1 MSPND
6 EFGWLSEAL
15 EKDDDNAK
23 DADQDAFWQTMEQ
36 EDAVGVPQTAEP
48 QSLNSVR
55 TNLPRADVV
64 VSIIIGV
71 LVVVSGLLAVVVWVA
86 SDYDPNDIDGDG
98 VTNALDACDDG
109 EQDWFSSSLTD
120 HDGDGCR
127 DSVED
132 DDDDNDAVEDMLD
145 ACSPG
150 EVGWLSTSQTDADQ
164 DGCNDA
170 SEDIDDDN
178 DGHLDAE
185 DAFPYDAMEWL
196 DSDDDGVGDNSDAF
210 PLNPYEQVDSDGDGW
225 GDNSDLFPQN
235 GTEWSDVDG
244 DGIGDNADPDDD
256 NDGTPDEID
265 ANPGK
270 DVGVIVHLVN
280 FTLLDQ
286 VDWFSN
292 EGTIIICISINNGT
306 EICRPE
312 SMTEGSLIVEIDE
325 TAPLDYYHFHNLD
338 ESLRYHWI
346 QLSAYDVDLFVNDEL
361 DINQA
366 PDLLRF
372 TTVYDSHNP
381 DSNLS
386 FVGVGDGDGD
396 RGMLEFAL
404 LPIDYLEMTSI
415 EFVWTVNMYPHYMVV
430 EVPYEDYIQYRLMD
444 HSIDWSMASSHADVI
459 SQYAAFATPSDA
471 TIMAIADELRS
482 MATERGITSDL
493 DFLRFVY
500 AFVGWIPYAYDIDS
514 TNYTEYPKYPLE
526 MIYDR
531 SGDCEDSSILYISLV
546 EYLGYDAA
554 LMLGSV
560 KATEDDDWGGHA
572 WPVVAL
578 DNHTGWSV
586 NGVGEK
592 ANLSYYF
599 VESTGYH
606 DGSSDIGVN
615 PWYEIANATFYDVEE

>member
-1 MSPND
+1 MVGQD
-6 EFGWLSEAL
+6 EFWSLAQDLLGDEQAEAPP
-15 EKDDDNAK
+15 
-23 DADQDAFWQTMEQ
+23 QEQ
-36 EDAVGVPQTAEP
+36 VQSQQAPYEEQSVQVEATAQRASIGSPGLIVGVVFVGILLLS
-48 QSLNSVR
+48 SLV
-55 TNLPRADVV
+55 
-64 VSIIIGV
+64 
-71 LVVVSGLLAVVVWVA
+71 AVVIWNF
-86 SDYDPNDIDGDG
+86 SDYDPNDLDGDG
-98 VTNALDACDDG
+98 VANGLDDCFDG
-109 EQDWFSSSLTD
+109 FDEWTSVESLD
-120 HDGDGCR
+120 HDRDGCH
-127 DSVED
+127 DGKED
-132 DDDDNDAVEDMLD
+132 DDDDNDTVPDDAD
-145 ACSPG
+145 ACPTG
-150 EVGWLSTSQTDADQ
+150 GIDWLPAAETDNDAD
-164 DGCNDA
+164 GCHDVM
-170 SEDIDDDN
+170 EDNDDDN
-178 DGHLDAE
+178 DNVSDDL
-185 DAFPYDAMEWL
+185 DAFPLDANEWQ
-196 DSDDDGVGDNSDAF
+196 DTDGDGVGDNGDAF
-210 PLNPYEQVDSDGDGW
+210 PEDPSEQLDTDGDGW

-235 GTEWSDVDG
+235 GSEWSDVDG

-312 SMTEGSLIVEIDE
+312 SMTEGSLIVEIDK

-381 DSNLS
+381 DSNLT

-415 EFVWTVNMYPHYMVV
+415 EFVWTVNMFPHYMVV

-592 ANLSYYF
+592 SNLSYYF

>member
-1 MSPND
+1 MVGQD
-6 EFGWLSEAL
+6 EFWSLAQDLLGDEQSEAPP
-15 EKDDDNAK
+15 
-23 DADQDAFWQTMEQ
+23 QEQ
-36 EDAVGVPQTAEP
+36 VPSEQAAYEEQSFQVEATAQRASVGSPGLIVGV
-48 QSLNSVR
+48 
-55 TNLPRADVV
+55 
-64 VSIIIGV
+64 V
-71 LVVVSGLLAVVVWVA
+71 LVGILLLSSLVAVVIWSF
-86 SDYDPNDIDGDG
+86 SDYDPNDLDGDG
-98 VTNALDACDDG
+98 IANGLDDCFEGFDEWTFD
-109 EQDWFSSSLTD
+109 ESLDHD
-120 HDGDGCR
+120 HDGCHD
-127 DSVED
+127 VEED
-132 DDDDNDAVEDMLD
+132 DDDDNDTVPDGTD
-145 ACSPG
+145 ACPTGSID
-150 EVGWLSTSQTDADQ
+150 WLPTAQTDNDA
-164 DGCNDA
+164 DGCHDVM
-170 SEDIDDDN
+170 EDNDDDN
-178 DGHLDAE
+178 DNVSDDL
-185 DAFPYDAMEWL
+185 DAFPLDANEWQ
-196 DSDDDGVGDNSDAF
+196 DTDGDGVGDNGDAF
-210 PLNPYEQVDSDGDGW
+210 PEDPFEQLDTDGDGW

-235 GTEWSDVDG
+235 GSEWSDVDG

-256 NDGTPDEID
+256 NDGTPDEND

-325 TAPLDYYHFHNLD
+325 TTPLDYYHFHNLD

-381 DSNLS
+381 NSNLT

-415 EFVWTVNMYPHYMVV
+415 EFVWTVNMFPHYMVV

-444 HSIDWSMASSHADVI
+444 HSIDWSMANSHADVI